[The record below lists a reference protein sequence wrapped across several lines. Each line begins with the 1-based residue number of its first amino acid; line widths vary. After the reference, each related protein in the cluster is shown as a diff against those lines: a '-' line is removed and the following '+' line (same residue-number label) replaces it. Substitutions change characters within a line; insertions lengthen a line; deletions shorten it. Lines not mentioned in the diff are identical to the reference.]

1 MAETNREIIQHDWVD
16 AFREQDVERAVAT
29 LAPDV
34 VWQGLEPHLVCRTR
48 EQVAGIVR
56 GWRDRPLP
64 RIDSLQLDEVG
75 DAVVLS
81 AASPDVPQV
90 APGRP
95 AGQVHLVF
103 RLRDGLVTHL
113 HGFRTRDEAMTAAA
127 LPPEPLTEPQP
138 VADLG
143 PPAAGPARVAGLTPF
158 VRVTDVGRSAGFY
171 RLLGFDVRETYVPGV
186 QIQWAFLEASSEA
199 RIMLER
205 DSRPMDARAQR
216 VLFYLYVP
224 DLAALREHL
233 LAHGV
238 AAGPIEDGSPGPRRE
253 MRVIDPDGYVLMI
266 AEIDDEG
273 PEPQDPSQG

>member
-16 AFREQDVERAVAT
+16 AFRERDVERAVAT

-64 RIDSLQLDEVG
+64 RIESLQLDEVG

-90 APGRP
+90 ATGRP
-95 AGQVHLVF
+95 AGQVHLGV
-103 RLRDGLVTHL
+103 RLPDGLATHL
-113 HGFRTRDEAMTAAA
+113 RGFGTRDEALAAA
-127 LPPEPLTEPQP
+127 ARPPVPLTEPQP

-158 VRVTDVGRSAGFY
+158 VRVADVGRSAGFY
-171 RLLGFDVRETYVPGV
+171 RLLGFDVLDTYVPGL
-186 QIQWAFLEASSEA
+186 QIQWALLVASSEA

-205 DSRPMDARAQR
+205 
-216 VLFYLYVP
+216 
-224 DLAALREHL
+224 
-233 LAHGV
+233 
-238 AAGPIEDGSPGPRRE
+238 GSPP
-253 MRVIDPDGYVLMI
+253 VD
-266 AEIDDEG
+266 A
-273 PEPQDPSQG
+273 